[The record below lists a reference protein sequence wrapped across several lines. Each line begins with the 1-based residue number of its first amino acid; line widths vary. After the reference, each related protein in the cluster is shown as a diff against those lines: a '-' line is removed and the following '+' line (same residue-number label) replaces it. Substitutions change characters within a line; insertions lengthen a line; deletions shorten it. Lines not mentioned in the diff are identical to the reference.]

1 MHINR
6 RSIDHTRENITNQM
20 KNRPLFSIIL
30 VVFIDLLGFSLIIP
44 LLPYYAQTFNASDT
58 TIGLLLASYAAAQLI
73 GAPLLGRASDRFGRR
88 PILLISIFGTF
99 LGFLLFGFARSL
111 TMLFASRI
119 LQGITGGNLSVAQA
133 YITDVTDSKS
143 RNRGL
148 GMIGAAFGLGFII
161 GPSLG
166 GLLSNISYSVPAF
179 VASALSF
186 INLILIAFWLPESLT
201 AETRARMTQNKP
213 VFSLSA
219 LLEALKHP
227 LTGPLLITRFLYSLA
242 FVILQSIFS
251 LFALKRFGMSVVAT
265 GFVLTY
271 VGVVSV
277 FTQAWLVGRLSQ
289 RFRDTILIQSG
300 LLLLALGLLAWAFAP
315 SVLLLVLSVT
325 PIALAGGMLNT
336 IVPSAL
342 TKTVE
347 PQEVGGILGL
357 ATSIESSTRVI
368 SPLLGGFLLDKVSY
382 WAPGT
387 FGALLLLITFV
398 YVLRTIESAGDPV
411 TTAP

>member
-1 MHINR
+1 MNNR
-6 RSIDHTRENITNQM
+6 Y
-20 KNRPLFSIIL
+20 LFSIIL

-58 TIGLLLASYAAAQLI
+58 VIGLLLASYAAAQLI

-99 LGFLLFGFARSL
+99 LGFLLFGFAESL

-119 LQGITGGNLSVAQA
+119 LQGLTGGNLSVAQA
-133 YITDVTDSKS
+133 YITDVTDAKS

-161 GPSLG
+161 GPAVG

-179 VASALSF
+179 VASGLSF
-186 INLILIAFWLPESLT
+186 VNLLLIAFWLPESLT
-201 AETRARMTQNKP
+201 VDRRAQLTQRKP
-213 VFSLSA
+213 ALSFSA
-219 LLEALKHP
+219 LLQALKHP

-251 LFALKRFGMSVVAT
+251 LFALKRFNMSVVAT

-271 VGVVSV
+271 VGVISV
-277 FTQAWLVGRLSQ
+277 ITQAWLVGKLSQ
-289 RFRDTILIQSG
+289 RFRDTILIESG
-300 LLLLALGLLAWAFAP
+300 LLLLALGLLVWAFAP
-315 SVLLLVLSVT
+315 NIPILVFSVT

-357 ATSIESSTRVI
+357 STSVESATRVV
-368 SPLLGGFLLDKVSY
+368 SPLLGGFLLERISY
-382 WAPGT
+382 WAPGVL
-387 FGALLLLITFV
+387 GAVLLFISFA
-398 YVLRTIESAGDPV
+398 YVLRTVEDAGGPL
-411 TTAP
+411 TP

>member
-1 MHINR
+1 MNNR
-6 RSIDHTRENITNQM
+6 Y
-20 KNRPLFSIIL
+20 LFSIIL

-58 TIGLLLASYAAAQLI
+58 TIGLLVASYAAAQLI
-73 GAPLLGRASDRFGRR
+73 GAPLLGRASDRYGRR
-88 PILLISIFGTF
+88 PILVISIFGTF
-99 LGFLLFGFARSL
+99 LGFLIFGFATSL
-111 TMLFASRI
+111 AMLFASRI
-119 LQGITGGNLSVAQA
+119 LQGLTGGNLSVAQA
-133 YITDVTDSKS
+133 YITDVTDAKS

-161 GPSLG
+161 GPAVG

-179 VASALSF
+179 VAAALSF
-186 INLILIAFWLPESLT
+186 INLLLIVFWLPESLT
-201 AETRARMTQNKP
+201 PEKRSQLTQKNSA
-213 VFSLSA
+213 FSLDA
-219 LLEALKHP
+219 LLQALKHP

-251 LFALKRFGMSVVAT
+251 LFALKRLNMSVVTT

-277 FTQAWLVGRLSQ
+277 VTQAWLVGKLSQ
-289 RFRDTILIQSG
+289 KFKDILLIEAG
-300 LLLLALGLLAWAFAP
+300 ILVLALGLLVWAFAP
-315 SVLLLVLSVT
+315 NVPLLVFSVT
-325 PIALAGGMLNT
+325 PIAFAGGMLNT

-357 ATSIESSTRVI
+357 STSVESSTRVI
-368 SPLLGGFLLDKVSY
+368 APLLGGFLLDRVSY
-382 WAPGT
+382 WAPGV
-387 FGALLLLITFV
+387 FGALLLLITFA
-398 YVLRTIESAGDPV
+398 YVLRTAQQDGDQIA
-411 TTAP
+411 TAR

>member
-1 MHINR
+1 
-6 RSIDHTRENITNQM
+6 M

-161 GPSLG
+161 GPALG

-277 FTQAWLVGRLSQ
+277 FTQAWLVGKLSQ

-387 FGALLLLITFV
+387 FGALLLLIAFV
-398 YVLRTIESAGDPV
+398 YVLRTIESAGDPI

>member
-1 MHINR
+1 MNNR
-6 RSIDHTRENITNQM
+6 Y
-20 KNRPLFSIIL
+20 LFSIIL

-44 LLPYYAQTFNASDT
+44 LLPYYAQAFNASDI
-58 TIGLLLASYAAAQLI
+58 TIGLLLASYAAGQLI

-99 LGFLLFGFARSL
+99 LGFLIFGFATSL

-119 LQGITGGNLSVAQA
+119 LQGLTGGNLSVAQA

-161 GPSLG
+161 GPAFG
-166 GLLSNISYSVPAF
+166 GILSSVSYSVPAF
-179 VASALSF
+179 VAAGLSF
-186 INLILIAFWLPESLT
+186 INLLLIIFWLPESLT
-201 AETRARMTQNKP
+201 VERRTKLTQKKSI
-213 VFSLSA
+213 FSMKT
-219 LLEALKHP
+219 LLDTLNHP
-227 LTGPLLITRFLYSLA
+227 LAGRLLVIRFLYSFA

-251 LFALKRFGMSVVAT
+251 LFALRRFGMSVVAT

-271 VGVVSV
+271 VGVISV
-277 FTQAWLVGRLSQ
+277 FTQAWLVGKLSQ
-289 RFRDTILIQSG
+289 RFKDTILIESG
-300 LLLLALGLLAWAFAP
+300 LLLLALGLLIWGFAP
-315 SVLLLVLSVT
+315 NISLLVFSVT
-325 PIALAGGMLNT
+325 PIALAGGLLNT
-336 IVPSAL
+336 VVPSAL

-357 ATSIESSTRVI
+357 ATSIESFTRVI
-368 SPLLGGFLLDKVSY
+368 SPLLGGFLLEKISY

-387 FGALLLLITFV
+387 FGALLLFLAFAYIR
-398 YVLRTIESAGDPV
+398 RTGKEGFDHVRA
-411 TTAP
+411 

>member
-1 MHINR
+1 MN
-6 RSIDHTRENITNQM
+6 N
-20 KNRPLFSIIL
+20 KYLFGIIL

-58 TIGLLLASYAAAQLI
+58 VIGLLLASYAAAQFI
-73 GAPLLGRASDRFGRR
+73 GAPLLGRASDQFGRR

-99 LGFLLFGFARSL
+99 LGFLLFGLANSL
-111 TMLFASRI
+111 AILFASRI

-133 YITDVTDSKS
+133 YITDVTDAQS

-161 GPSLG
+161 GPALG
-166 GLLSNISYSVPAF
+166 GILSNISYSVPAF
-179 VASALSF
+179 VAAGLSL
-186 INLILIAFWLPESLT
+186 INLLLVIFWLPESLT
-201 AETRARMTQNKP
+201 PERRAEMSSKKRAITFQN
-213 VFSLSA
+213 
-219 LLEALKHP
+219 LLESLQRP
-227 LTGPLLITRFLYSLA
+227 LTGTLLITRFLYSLA

-277 FTQAWLVGRLSQ
+277 ITQAWLIGKLSQ
-289 RFRDTILIQSG
+289 RFEDRALIQGGLILLGIG
-300 LLLLALGLLAWAFAP
+300 LLTWAFAP
-315 SVLLLVLSVT
+315 NILILVLSVT

-336 IVPSAL
+336 ILPSAL

-347 PQEVGGILGL
+347 PHEVGGILGL
-357 ATSIESSTRVI
+357 STSIESSTRVVA
-368 SPLLGGFLLDKVSY
+368 PLLGGFMLDNISY
-382 WAPGT
+382 WAPGV
-387 FGALLLLITFV
+387 FGTLLLIVTSV
-398 YVLRTIESAGDPV
+398 YFWRTIGSSQPGV
-411 TTAP
+411 MKNNL

>member
-1 MHINR
+1 MNNR
-6 RSIDHTRENITNQM
+6 Y
-20 KNRPLFSIIL
+20 LFSIIL

-99 LGFLLFGFARSL
+99 LGFLIFGFAKSL

-119 LQGITGGNLSVAQA
+119 LQGLTGGNLSVAQA
-133 YITDVTDSKS
+133 YITDVTDAKS

-161 GPSLG
+161 GPAVG
-166 GLLSNISYSVPAF
+166 GLLSNINYSVPAF
-179 VASALSF
+179 VASGLSF
-186 INLILIAFWLPESLT
+186 VNLLLIAFWLPESLT
-201 AETRARMTQNKP
+201 VEKRGQLTQRKSA
-213 VFSLSA
+213 FSLSA
-219 LLEALKHP
+219 LVEALRHP

-251 LFALKRFGMSVVAT
+251 LFALKRFNMSVVAT

-277 FTQAWLVGRLSQ
+277 ITQAWLVGKLSQ
-289 RFRDTILIQSG
+289 RFKDTVLIEGG
-300 LLLLALGLLAWAFAP
+300 LLLLALGLLLWAFSP
-315 SVLLLVLSVT
+315 SIPILVLSVT

-336 IVPSAL
+336 VLPSAL

-347 PQEVGGILGL
+347 PKEVGGILGL
-357 ATSIESSTRVI
+357 STSIESSTRVI
-368 SPLLGGFLLDKVSY
+368 APLLGGFMLDRISY

-387 FGALLLLITFV
+387 FGAVLLFITFA
-398 YVLRTIESAGDPV
+398 YVLRTVETVGDPL
-411 TTAP
+411 TP

>member
-1 MHINR
+1 MNNR
-6 RSIDHTRENITNQM
+6 Y
-20 KNRPLFSIIL
+20 LFSIIL
-30 VVFIDLLGFSLIIP
+30 IVFIDLLGFSLIIP

-58 TIGLLLASYAAAQLI
+58 TIGLLLTSYAAAQLI
-73 GAPLLGRASDRFGRR
+73 GAPILGRASDRFGRR

-99 LGFLLFGFARSL
+99 LGFLLFGFADSL

-133 YITDVTDSKS
+133 YITDVTDAKS

-161 GPSLG
+161 GPALG
-166 GLLSNISYSVPAF
+166 GILSNISYSVPAF
-179 VASALSF
+179 TASGLSF
-186 INLILIAFWLPESLT
+186 INLLLILFWLPESLT
-201 AETRARMTQNKP
+201 MEKRAQRTQRRP
-213 VFSLSA
+213 AFSFSA
-219 LLEALKHP
+219 LLQAVKHP

-251 LFALKRFGMSVVAT
+251 LFALRHFNMSVVAT
-265 GFVLTY
+265 GLVLTY

-277 FTQAWLVGRLSQ
+277 VTQAWLVGKLSQ
-289 RFRDTILIQSG
+289 RFKDTILIESG
-300 LLLLALGLLAWAFAP
+300 LLLLAVGLLIWAFAP
-315 SVLLLVLSVT
+315 NVPVLVFSVT
-325 PIALAGGMLNT
+325 PIAFAGGLLNT

-347 PQEVGGILGL
+347 PQEVGGLLGL

-368 SPLLGGFLLDKVSY
+368 SPLLGGFLLEKISY

-387 FGALLLLITFV
+387 LGALLLFIAFA
-398 YVLRTIESAGDPV
+398 YVLRTVENVGEPITP
-411 TTAP
+411 

>member
-1 MHINR
+1 MNNR
-6 RSIDHTRENITNQM
+6 Y
-20 KNRPLFSIIL
+20 LFSIIL

-58 TIGLLLASYAAAQLI
+58 TIGLLLSSYAAAQLI
-73 GAPLLGRASDRFGRR
+73 GAPLLGRASDRYGRR

-99 LGFLLFGFARSL
+99 LGFLLFGFANSL
-111 TMLFASRI
+111 AMLFASRI
-119 LQGITGGNLSVAQA
+119 LQGLTGGNLSVAQA
-133 YITDVTDSKS
+133 YITDVTDAKS

-148 GMIGAAFGLGFII
+148 GMIGAAFGFGFII
-161 GPSLG
+161 GPAVG
-166 GLLSNISYSVPAF
+166 GILSNFSYHLPAF
-179 VASALSF
+179 VASGLSF
-186 INLILIAFWLPESLT
+186 INLLLILFWLPESLT
-201 AETRARMTQNKP
+201 MEKRSVPGQRRPA
-213 VFSLSA
+213 FSLSG
-219 LLEALKHP
+219 LLQALKHP
-227 LTGPLLITRFLYSLA
+227 LTGPLLITRFWYSLA

-251 LFALKRFGMSVVAT
+251 LFALKRFNMSVVAT

-277 FTQAWLVGRLSQ
+277 ITQAWLVGKLSQ
-289 RFRDTILIQSG
+289 RFKDVVLIESG
-300 LLLLALGLLAWAFAP
+300 LVLLALGLLVWAFAP
-315 SVLLLVLSVT
+315 TVPLLVFSVT
-325 PIALAGGMLNT
+325 PIAFAGGLLNT

-368 SPLLGGFLLDKVSY
+368 SPLLGGFMLERIAY

-387 FGALLLLITFV
+387 FGALLLLITFA
-398 YVLRTIESAGDPV
+398 YVLRAVENVGEPI
-411 TTAP
+411 AP

>member
-1 MHINR
+1 
-6 RSIDHTRENITNQM
+6 M

-161 GPSLG
+161 GPALG

-277 FTQAWLVGRLSQ
+277 FTQAWLVGKLSQ

>member
-1 MHINR
+1 MN
-6 RSIDHTRENITNQM
+6 N
-20 KNRPLFSIIL
+20 KPLFSIIL

-58 TIGLLLASYAAAQLI
+58 TVGLLLASYAAAQLI

-119 LQGITGGNLSVAQA
+119 LQGLTGGNLSVAQA
-133 YITDVTDSKS
+133 YITDVTDAKS

-161 GPSLG
+161 GPALG

-179 VASALSF
+179 VAAALSF
-186 INLILIAFWLPESLT
+186 INLLLIVFWLPESLT
-201 AETRARMTQNKP
+201 PEKRTQITEKRP
-213 VFSLSA
+213 GFTVTA
-219 LLEALKHP
+219 LFKTLNRP
-227 LTGPLLITRFLYSLA
+227 LTGSLLITRFLYSLA

-277 FTQAWLVGRLSQ
+277 FTQAWLIGKLSQ
-289 RFRDTILIQSG
+289 RFQDMILIQGG
-300 LLLLALGLLAWAFAP
+300 LILLAFGLLAWAFAP
-315 SVLLLVLSVT
+315 NILMLVLSVT
-325 PIALAGGMLNT
+325 PVALAGGMLNT
-336 IVPSAL
+336 LLPSAL
-342 TKTVE
+342 TKTVG

-357 ATSIESSTRVI
+357 STSIESSTRVI
-368 SPLLGGFLLDKVSY
+368 APLLGGFMLEKISY
-382 WAPGT
+382 WAPGA
-387 FGALLLLITFV
+387 FGALVLFV
-398 YVLRTIESAGDPV
+398 AIAYFWRTIGRSSELSKTRV
-411 TTAP
+411 

>member
-1 MHINR
+1 MN
-6 RSIDHTRENITNQM
+6 N
-20 KNRPLFSIIL
+20 KPLFSIIL

-133 YITDVTDSKS
+133 YITDVTDAKS

-161 GPSLG
+161 GPALG

-201 AETRARMTQNKP
+201 SEKRAHLTEKKP
-213 VFSLSA
+213 ALSLSA

-277 FTQAWLVGRLSQ
+277 VTQAWLIGKLSQ
-289 RFRDTILIQSG
+289 RFQDVVLIQGG
-300 LLLLALGLLAWAFAP
+300 LILLGFGLLAWAFAP
-315 SVLLLVLSVT
+315 NILVLVLSVT
-325 PIALAGGMLNT
+325 PVALAGGMLNT
-336 IVPSAL
+336 ILPSAL
-342 TKTVE
+342 TKIVE

-357 ATSIESSTRVI
+357 STSIESSTRVI
-368 SPLLGGFLLDKVSY
+368 APLLGGFMLEKISY
-382 WAPGT
+382 WAPGA
-387 FGALLLLITFV
+387 FGALVLFVTFA
-398 YVLRTIESAGDPV
+398 YFWYAIRSSAGPRTMHDGKQ
-411 TTAP
+411 T